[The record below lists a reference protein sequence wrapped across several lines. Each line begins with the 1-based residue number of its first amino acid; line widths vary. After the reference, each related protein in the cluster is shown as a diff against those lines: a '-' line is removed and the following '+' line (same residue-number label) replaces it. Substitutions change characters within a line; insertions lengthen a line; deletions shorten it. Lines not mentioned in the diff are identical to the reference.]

1 MPSKVLAFV
10 GDDPGQKGAGC
21 LLGVLDD
28 PDGARHG
35 EVVYVAVWDHAL
47 RKTERGEHVD
57 PCHFA
62 AMVREHAALACVD
75 GAVRALER
83 DMRVD
88 IASVVIEVPNVQ
100 GKFGKFNAGS
110 IITQGANYGIV
121 LAASLCSSEFR
132 AEVVEGADASAG
144 RWRTEAG
151 LPVPKGAD
159 PKAHSIT
166 CANILLNAWS
176 KAGARIVGPMEKLTH
191 DQADAVLL
199 AHLGVLRW
207 LGRTVAPADAGAAA
221 RGKAR
226 AKAVRDHEIARAV
239 EGVNAKALK
248 ATTLSISCPKCKA
261 VVGERCGRAMCRERG
276 WAAASSL
283 KSPRLGFSVLPP
295 AMTAGA
301 VITCSRGVW
310 RTGTEKVDRA
320 TLDAAIDSGLVRLT
334 LDDKR
339 RPVWVVR

>member
-10 GDDPGQKGAGC
+10 GDDPGQKGATC

-28 PDGARHG
+28 PEGARHG
-35 EVVYVAVWDHAL
+35 EVVYAAVWDHAL

-62 AMVREHAALACVD
+62 ARVREHA
-75 GAVRALER
+75 
-83 DMRVD
+83 
-88 IASVVIEVPNVQ
+88 IAAGISGDSPFAGVARVVIEVPNVQ
-100 GKFGKFNAGS
+100 GKFGKFNASS

-151 LPVPKGAD
+151 IIAVAGEDVKTTAIREAG
-159 PKAHSIT
+159 T
-166 CANILLNAWS
+166 LLGAWS
-176 KAGARIVGPMEKLTH
+176 FSRATVVVPPRKYGLTH

-207 LGRTVAPADAGAAA
+207 LGRTVAPTDAGATA

-226 AKAVRDHEIARAV
+226 AKAARDHEVARAI
-239 EGVNAKALK
+239 EDIPAKALK
-248 ATTLSISCPKCKA
+248 VATLCAVCPKCAAKA
-261 VVGERCGRAMCRERG
+261 GERCGPKMCRERT
-276 WAAASSL
+276 WSVAATL
-283 KSPRLGFSVLPP
+283 KPMPLIRRESPVPMPR
-295 AMTAGA
+295 GA
-301 VITCSRGVW
+301 TIMCSRGVW
-310 RTGTEKVDRA
+310 RMGTEKVDRA

-339 RPVWVVR
+339 RPVWVFR

>member
-1 MPSKVLAFV
+1 MKVLAFV

-21 LLGVLDD
+21 LLGVIDD
-28 PDGARHG
+28 PDGDRHG
-35 EVVYVAVWDHAL
+35 EVVYAAVWDHAL

-62 AMVREHAALACVD
+62 EQVRCHAGSAGVVLLAS
-75 GAVRALER
+75 GRAP
-83 DMRVD
+83 
-88 IASVVIEVPNVQ
+88 IARIVIEVPNVQ

-132 AEVVEGADASAG
+132 SEVVEGADASAG

-151 LPVPKGAD
+151 IVAAAGEDAKTTAIREAGTLLGVLSFSHATVVVPPRKG
-159 PKAHSIT
+159 
-166 CANILLNAWS
+166 
-176 KAGARIVGPMEKLTH
+176 GLTH

-207 LGRTVAPADAGAAA
+207 LGRTVAPADAGATA

-226 AKAVRDHEIARAV
+226 AKAARDHEVARAV

-248 ATTLSISCPKCKA
+248 SVERSVVCPVCKA
-261 VVGERCGRAMCRERG
+261 EIGQQCGLRVCRARA
-276 WAAASSL
+276 WAVAATL
-283 KSPRLGFSVLPP
+283 KAPVLGLAAPRVDMP
-295 AMTAGA
+295 AGA
-301 VITCSRGVW
+301 TITCSRGVW
-310 RTGTEKVDRA
+310 RMGTEKVDRA
-320 TLDAAIDSGLVRLT
+320 DLDAAIDGGRVRLT